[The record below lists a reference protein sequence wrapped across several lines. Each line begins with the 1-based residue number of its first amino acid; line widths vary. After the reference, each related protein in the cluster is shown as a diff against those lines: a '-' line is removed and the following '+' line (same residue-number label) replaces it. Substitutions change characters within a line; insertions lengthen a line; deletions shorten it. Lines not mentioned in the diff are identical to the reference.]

1 MHWTLHLQ
9 IIDWLWA
16 RHDIKLLCQA
26 QRNKDEQGA
35 RLQDV
40 LDHAAQLVQLLA
52 VQEEL
57 RSILRGIPVVRSQQ
71 FLRGENDADM
81 DEKCGLS
88 MFCKKPAACALG
100 NCNGISACKQMAAYP
115 SCLTANVIKS
125 SMSGLKG
132 DNEMS
137 CISWT
142 PLAREHAAT
151 GDIPLSCV
159 TNAETHTDVL
169 HLLGN

>member
-1 MHWTLHLQ
+1 M
-9 IIDWLWA
+9 
-16 RHDIKLLCQA
+16 
-26 QRNKDEQGA
+26 
-35 RLQDV
+35 
-40 LDHAAQLVQLLA
+40 
-52 VQEEL
+52 QEEL

-100 NCNGISACKQMAAYP
+100 NCIGKSARKQIAAYP

-132 DNEMS
+132 DNEMT
-137 CISWT
+137 CISCT
-142 PLAREHAAT
+142 PPARKHAVT
-151 GDIPLSCV
+151 GDTPLSCV
-159 TNAETHTDVL
+159 TSAEAHTDVL